1 MRMDAYR
8 KILIRTGNIF
18 LLVVLAA
25 AAVTGMITYPAVAV
39 LGSGFDEGRLV
50 TTLSMMLAGLCAEGT
65 TEITELHHIDRGYEN
80 PEEILRFLG
89 ADIKRMKADETN

>member
-1 MRMDAYR
+1 MDAYR

-39 LGSGFDEGRLV
+39 LEAALTKAV
-50 TTLSMMLAGLCAEGT
+50 LSPRC
-65 TEITELHHIDRGYEN
+65 R
-80 PEEILRFLG
+80 
-89 ADIKRMKADETN
+89 